1 MSWIQVETRD
11 GATSFRP
18 GDDVEGTVRW
28 RFDAPPR
35 SLDVRLFWYTEG
47 KGDQDVGIVEALPLA
62 APAAEEHRAFRFRL
76 PAGPFSFS
84 GKLISLLW
92 AIEAVAEPGD
102 EVGRVDL
109 VVSPTGEEIHLPTL
123 PGDAS
128 HSSP

>member
-1 MSWIQVETRD
+1 MSWITVEIRD

-28 RFDAPPR
+28 RFDAPPK
-35 SLDVRLFWYTEG
+35 SLEVRLFWFTEG
-47 KGDQDVGIVEALPLA
+47 KGNQDVGIVETLPLA

>member
-1 MSWIQVETRD
+1 MSWITVEIRD

-28 RFDAPPR
+28 RFDAPPK
-35 SLDVRLFWYTEG
+35 SLEVRLFWFTEG
-47 KGDQDVGIVEALPLA
+47 KGNQDVGIVETLPLA

-92 AIEAVAEPGD
+92 AIEAVAEPGA